1 MIPDGLLQIVKNDN
15 DITWTDEAMER
26 KLERVIGNGVSKLDR
41 LNGRE
46 NDYINEGQAQS
57 LLLNYV
63 KYDLSN
69 CLDDFDKNYQSE
81 IIAFINQAKVDAYVA
96 SKAGES
102 E

>member
-15 DITWTDEAMER
+15 DITWTDEATER
-26 KLERVIGNGVSKLDR
+26 KLERIIGNGISKLNR

-69 CLDDFDKNYQSE
+69 CLDDFGKNYQSE
-81 IIAFINQAKVDAYVA
+81 IVSFINRAKVTGYV
-96 SKAGES
+96 ES
-102 E
+102 ETADSE

>member
-1 MIPDGLLQIVKNDN
+1 MIPDGLLQIAKNDN

-26 KLERVIGNGVSKLDR
+26 KLERVIGNGISKLDR

-69 CLDDFDKNYQSE
+69 CLDEFDKNYQSE
-81 IIAFINQAKVDAYVA
+81 IIAFINQAKVNAYVT